1 MVTALS
7 VDDKAVV
14 HYLHSVNSGD
24 GTTARVPIALLTH
37 HSYEPGLL
45 PGPQALDAYDLG
57 DVCTAAQYVTNATRF
72 DGRACCCLRS
82 GDRIRSGCCNR
93 SGGGALWLVS
103 QRPPKAKLCR
113 QLFARSATLHVHAVA
128 AHIR

>member
-1 MVTALS
+1 MLEHEYDVVVTALS

-45 PGPQALDAYDLG
+45 PGP
-57 DVCTAAQYVTNATRF
+57 TSPR
-72 DGRACCCLRS
+72 RLRP
-82 GDRIRSGCCNR
+82 RRRLHRRSVRDECHE
-93 SGGGALWLVS
+93 V
-103 QRPPKAKLCR
+103 
-113 QLFARSATLHVHAVA
+113 
-128 AHIR
+128 